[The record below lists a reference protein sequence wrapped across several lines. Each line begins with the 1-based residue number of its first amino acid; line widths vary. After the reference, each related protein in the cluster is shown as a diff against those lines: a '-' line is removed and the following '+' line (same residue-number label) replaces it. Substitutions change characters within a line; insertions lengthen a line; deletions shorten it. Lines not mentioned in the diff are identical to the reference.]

1 MKIKV
6 AYYGHCRKDGSY
18 NMVAFDTET
27 KTFVNWDYGYSGGA
41 TLVEAK
47 LSRDVD
53 MLREKLEEDGYR
65 NINGHYGS
73 SDCTL

>member
-6 AYYGHCRKDGSY
+6 AYYGHCRKDGGY
-18 NMVAFDTET
+18 NMVTFDTEA
-27 KTFVNWDYGYSGGA
+27 KTFVNWDGGCSGGA

-53 MLREKLEEDGYR
+53 MLREKLEADEYR
-65 NINGHYGS
+65 NINGHYGK
-73 SDCTL
+73 

>member
-27 KTFVNWDYGYSGGA
+27 KTFVNWDGGCSEDA

-53 MLREKLEEDGYR
+53 MLREKLEVDGYR